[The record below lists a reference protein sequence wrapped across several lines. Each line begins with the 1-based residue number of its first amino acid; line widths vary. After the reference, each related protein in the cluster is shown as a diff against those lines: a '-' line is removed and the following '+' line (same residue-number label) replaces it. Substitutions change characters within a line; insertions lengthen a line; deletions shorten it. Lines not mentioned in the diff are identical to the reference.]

1 MATKAAP
8 WIVGAGAAYEFS
20 QAKTNT
26 WRAEAIASNG
36 AAWVA
41 GGAYAEAGGA
51 VAGAVLGPV
60 GAVVGGIL
68 GGLVGGATAAA
79 ATDTLINEVT
89 ND

>member
-41 GGAYAEAGGA
+41 GGAYAEAGA